1 MPVRGN
7 KYYKTR
13 NDARRWQLSHDPFD
27 PSTLARCTHVAKR
40 WLALSDNPS
49 GSPILMTYATRVEP
63 RWLLGLSAASHRVPL
78 VLVGPSMPAWK
89 WYEGGATRKV
99 PGVLRAL
106 QVLHEVATH
115 APVALVDSS
124 DLLIANE
131 FMPAHAELVRNL
143 GPQSVMTGG
152 ECNSWPVCY
161 RSLYA
166 SHPEFQGCVAARHA
180 ACYPNGGVQIAPSPG
195 TLSEYLRSLLSM
207 IIATRR
213 LPTPAERGYDQAAL
227 HRLYLGQGGLH
238 GQGGMASPPR
248 DKVTKHASTNRSA
261 SAPFGPRLRVDGE
274 SSLVLQ
280 LWSCGADGPS
290 TRSRGG
296 KGGWEY
302 CSDGRH
308 EPLTRIST
316 VNGSARSVTLRYNGS
331 EGVVTRPWLLH
342 ANGRHSHMAA
352 PALQGLL
359 RHYVGVAP
367 GPSSLPP
374 AQGAH
379 ARESELP
386 LMPDDVRWG
395 HPVLVLES
403 YSEGACFTTTLGWLL
418 NNRSSAPY

>member
-1 MPVRGN
+1 M
-7 KYYKTR
+7 
-13 NDARRWQLSHDPFD
+13 A
-27 PSTLARCTHVAKR
+27 
-40 WLALSDNPS
+40 
-49 GSPILMTYATRVEP
+49 P
-63 RWLLGLSAASHRVPL
+63 RTASHRVPL

-207 IIATRR
+207 ATRR
-213 LPTPAERGYDQAAL
+213 LPTPAERGNDQATL
-227 HRLYLGQGGLH
+227 HRLYLGQDGLH

-248 DKVTKHASTNRSA
+248 DKVTKYASTNRSA

>member
-1 MPVRGN
+1 
-7 KYYKTR
+7 
-13 NDARRWQLSHDPFD
+13 
-27 PSTLARCTHVAKR
+27 
-40 WLALSDNPS
+40 
-49 GSPILMTYATRVEP
+49 
-63 RWLLGLSAASHRVPL
+63 
-78 VLVGPSMPAWK
+78 
-89 WYEGGATRKV
+89 
-99 PGVLRAL
+99 
-106 QVLHEVATH
+106 
-115 APVALVDSS
+115 
-124 DLLIANE
+124 
-131 FMPAHAELVRNL
+131 
-143 GPQSVMTGG
+143 
-152 ECNSWPVCY
+152 
-161 RSLYA
+161 
-166 SHPEFQGCVAARHA
+166 
-180 ACYPNGGVQIAPSPG
+180 
-195 TLSEYLRSLLSM
+195 
-207 IIATRR
+207 
-213 LPTPAERGYDQAAL
+213 
-227 HRLYLGQGGLH
+227 
-238 GQGGMASPPR
+238 MASPPR
-248 DKVTKHASTNRSA
+248 DKVTKYASTNRSA

>member
-13 NDARRWQLSHDPFD
+13 VDARRWQMSLDPFD

-207 IIATRR
+207 ATRR
-213 LPTPAERGYDQAAL
+213 LPTPAERGNDQAAL

-248 DKVTKHASTNRSA
+248 DKVTKYASTNRSA

-296 KGGWEY
+296 KGRARGAG
-302 CSDGRH
+302 SIAVTGGTSLSRGS
-308 EPLTRIST
+308 RRST
-316 VNGSARSVTLRYNGS
+316 ARR
-331 EGVVTRPWLLH
+331 
-342 ANGRHSHMAA
+342 AA
-352 PALQGLL
+352 
-359 RHYVGVAP
+359 
-367 GPSSLPP
+367 
-374 AQGAH
+374 
-379 ARESELP
+379 
-386 LMPDDVRWG
+386 
-395 HPVLVLES
+395 
-403 YSEGACFTTTLGWLL
+403 
-418 NNRSSAPY
+418 